1 MVKINW
7 TELSISDL
15 KSIYDYISQD
25 SKRYA
30 SLTINKIY
38 NRAQLLIEQPQIGR
52 IVPEFNDANI
62 RELIIGN
69 YRLVYKLLDEYSL
82 DILRIYNSA
91 RLLKKVDLK

>member
-7 TELSISDL
+7 TELSISYL

-38 NRAQLLIEQPQIGR
+38 NRAQLLIEQPQIVR

>member
-38 NRAQLLIEQPQIGR
+38 NRAQLLIQQPQIGR
-52 IVPEFNDANI
+52 IVPEFNDPNI